1 MGDAESSQPP
11 TDNLFRAQWAQPFE
25 LRDTEGSEMPTMV
38 GHFAVFNRWT
48 EINSFIEGRFMERM
62 APGAFRKTLRENRD
76 RIKVLFQHGKD
87 PQIGEKVLGPL
98 QETGEDERGGTY
110 EVPLL
115 DTSYNRDLLPGLK
128 AGLYG
133 SSFRFRVMKEDVDQR
148 PKPSDHNPE
157 GIPERTVIEAHVME
171 FGPVTFPAYA
181 EAGVGIRSITDDI
194 TVATVMDKPDLVREV
209 IRLDDLAEQ
218 SADEVSDQSEDNR
231 EADALEADGA
241 GADHSDETSRVTSS
255 TTSDELASA
264 IRDELANI
272 NTEQENDMQT
282 VREMID
288 RESEITARLQAMTA
302 EYAGR
307 LPADEQEEWDRLKE
321 ELLELRADIKADRER
336 RAFIREMGDNQS
348 AVEDAA
354 KEWRPSVI
362 PKQSKLPRNV
372 HAVQEYRLMAS
383 SYDELPGMYRE
394 GAKRVL
400 EDTTFADPD
409 VDQADAKQHVDR
421 LLSTVDS
428 ERGEL
433 AKRMLVTGSPTY
445 HRAFGK
451 FIAGRPRT
459 NEEEMALQL
468 GDERALSETTT
479 AGGFAVPFQLDP
491 TVIATSNGV
500 VNPLRAISRVETITT
515 NEWRGVSSA
524 GITASYAAE
533 ATEASD
539 NAPVLAQPVC
549 FPERAQ
555 AFVPFSREI
564 GGDWG
569 SLQTEMSTMFRDA
582 KDQLEATKFLTG
594 LGHASTEPQGLLVGG
609 TAIVTTA
616 GTAAIA
622 VADLYSLE
630 EALPPRF
637 RPLARFV
644 GSKFIYNKVR
654 QFDTGGGASL
664 WVRLGDGLPPELI
677 GYPSHELSTMTA
689 ALTSAGSV
697 LIIGDFRHFL
707 ILDRV
712 GMSVDLIPHL
722 FGTAN
727 NRPTGQSG
735 LYAFWRNSSQ
745 VLAWQ
750 AFRTLKTL

>member
-1 MGDAESSQPP
+1 MTDNAQPP
-11 TDNLFRAQWAQPFE
+11 KDNLFRVTNPGGFE
-25 LRDTEGSEMPTMV
+25 LREGDEGELPTMR
-38 GHFAVFNRWT
+38 GHFAVFNEWT
-48 EINSFIEGRFMERM
+48 EINSMFEGRFLERI
-62 APGAFRKTLRENRD
+62 APGAFTKTLNENRD

-87 PQIGEKVLGPL
+87 PQVGEKVLGEL
-98 QETGEDERGGTY
+98 ADVGEDDRGGFY
-110 EVPLL
+110 EVPLF

-128 AGLYG
+128 AGSYG
-133 SSFRFRVMKEDVDQR
+133 SSFRFRVVKEDFDKR
-148 PKPSDHNPE
+148 PERSEHNPDAL
-157 GIPERTVIEAHVME
+157 PERTVVEASVAE

-181 EAGVGIRSITDDI
+181 GATVGVRSATDDFLL
-194 TVATVMDKPDLVREV
+194 AAAREF
-209 IRLDDLAEQ
+209 LDEAETRGENGG
-218 SADEVSDQSEDNR
+218 DEPPEDDNR

-241 GADHSDETSRVTSS
+241 GVDHSDETSRVTSS
-255 TTSDELASA
+255 ATTGNAASVTITSA
-264 IRDELANI
+264 SNAAGSTFTVS
-272 NTEQENDMQT
+272 TEKEQDMQT

-302 EYAGR
+302 EHAGR
-307 LPADEQEEWDRLKE
+307 LPAELQEEWDRLKD
-321 ELLELRADIKADRER
+321 ELLELRADIRADRER
-336 RAFIREMGDNQS
+336 KQFIREMGDNQ
-348 AVEDAA
+348 AA
-354 KEWRPSVI
+354 IETEPKTYQPSVI
-362 PKQSKLPRNV
+362 PKQTKLPRNV
-372 HAVQEYRLMAS
+372 HAVEEYRLMAS
-383 SYDELPGMYRE
+383 SFDELPGLYRE
-394 GAKRVL
+394 GAVRVL

-409 VDQADAKQHVDR
+409 VDQADAKQHVER
-421 LLSTVDS
+421 LLKTVDS

-459 NEEEMALQL
+459 HEEEMVLQM

-524 GITASYAAE
+524 GVTASYAAE

-555 AFVPFSREI
+555 AFIPFSREI

-582 KDQLEATKFLTG
+582 KDTLEATKFLTG
-594 LGHASTEPQGLLVGG
+594 LGHTSTEPQGLLVGG

-637 RPLARFV
+637 RPLARFM
-644 GSKFIYNKVR
+644 GSKFVFNKVR

-664 WVRLGDGLPPELI
+664 WVRLDSATPPELI
-677 GYPSHELSTMTA
+677 GYPAHELSTMTA
-689 ALTSAGSV
+689 ALTTAGSV